1 MLIQE
6 VLNKVAGLEQFL
18 LRQKMYIAAALFYRL
33 YRLIVNNDFV
43 EDLGLSSVPPE
54 EIHNWEEAERI
65 IKELPALIEAALAE
79 IPEVTSLQRSWLLFQ
94 WCEALAAAYL
104 QMRFSRDG
112 APALQNYLAYRAQE
126 MIPRSRPYVYPAWEW
141 WRYLKDLAE
150 AIVSALEEIDKNFDE
165 IYNIY
170 RRDAGLRNTDTS
182 LSDRALYF
190 VLDYDPPLEY
200 EERFDI
206 LSFYSF
212 RMIRR
217 WAASNIQDFYQ
228 GAAATIME
236 EAQRQVRTIMSEV
249 SISPP
254 QIFIQASPEWD
265 TARLAQEVKE
275 NISETVKIQPLG
287 LAVGAAEVHI
297 SAVIDEKERVFERYY
312 LILSPTAE
320 IGRKIVEIL
329 ANWETEFNSQRVGD
343 SLAFAAFTE
352 TGFRQVLSSI
362 GIYIELAFA
371 ELLRRYLI
379 RPEDDQTRLEFL
391 KELQES
397 GLLQRIPMLSH
408 AIEWLQGVAFSPDS
422 EEKNW
427 RAVEQFLRGYFD
439 RQREEP
445 VTVESVRIAVR
456 DWVEKA
462 KKMLRE
468 YGDLKYPPED
478 LNEAR
483 QFEKDV
489 REFAIETERM
499 LSMLHGGGGM
509 LTRLTP
515 SGTYQNLFDLLR
527 LREGLGLVAAA
538 HRYGYEGDKKLLLK
552 WLILRGVLLKS

>member
-18 LRQKMYIAAALFYRL
+18 LRQKMYIAASLFYRL
-33 YRLIVNNDFV
+33 YRLIANRDFV
-43 EDLGLSSVPPE
+43 EELGLSSAPE
-54 EIHNWEEAERI
+54 EIRNWEEAERI

-79 IPEVTSLQRSWLLFQ
+79 IPDATPAQRNWLFFE
-94 WCEALAAAYL
+94 WCETLAAAYL

-112 APALQNYLAYRAQE
+112 ASALQNYLAFRAQE
-126 MIPRSRPYVYPAWEW
+126 MTPRSRPYIYSAWEW

-150 AIVSALEEIDKNFDE
+150 AIVSTLEEIDKNFGE

-170 RRDAGLRNTDTS
+170 RRNAGVRDIS
-182 LSDRALYF
+182 LSNRVLDF
-190 VLDYDPPLEY
+190 VLDYDPPREY

-206 LSFYSF
+206 LSFDSF

-217 WAASNIQDFYQ
+217 WAVSNVQDFYQ
-228 GAAATIME
+228 GAAATLLE
-236 EAQRQVRTIMSEV
+236 EAQRQVRTIMAGMSTF
-249 SISPP
+249 PP

-297 SAVIDEKERVFERYY
+297 SVVIDEKERVFERYY
-312 LILSPTAE
+312 LVLFPTAE
-320 IGRKIVEIL
+320 IGRKILEIL
-329 ANWETEFNSQRVGD
+329 ANWETEFRSCQVGD
-343 SLAFAAFTE
+343 SLAFESFTE
-352 TGFRQVLSSI
+352 IGFRQVISSI
-362 GIYIELAFA
+362 GVYIELAFT

-379 RPEDDQTRLEFL
+379 QPEDDQTRLEFL

-408 AIEWLQGVAFSPDS
+408 AIEWLQDVASSPAS

-439 RQREEP
+439 RQSEEL
-445 VTVESVRIAVR
+445 VTVDSVRIVVR
-456 DWVEKA
+456 EWVEKA
-462 KKMLRE
+462 KEMCRK
-468 YGDLKYPPED
+468 YGNLKYPPED

-489 REFAIETERM
+489 REFTIETERM
-499 LSMLHGGGGM
+499 LSMLHGAGGM

-515 SGTYQNLFDLLR
+515 SGTYADLFNLLR
-527 LREGLGLVAAA
+527 LREGLGLVAAI
-538 HRYGYEGDKKLLLK
+538 HRYGREGDKKLLLK
-552 WLILRGVLLKS
+552 WLILQRMFLKS